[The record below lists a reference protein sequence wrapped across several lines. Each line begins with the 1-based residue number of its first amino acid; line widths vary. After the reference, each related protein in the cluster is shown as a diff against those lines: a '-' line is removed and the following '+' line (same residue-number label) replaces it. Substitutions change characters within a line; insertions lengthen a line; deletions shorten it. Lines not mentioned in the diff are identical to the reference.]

1 VPLLLILGRPEV
13 ECTSLAPEPRLRPEM
28 IRLPESEKA
37 RPGEIDLRMALD
49 AARSQFLTGRSWRLA
64 YVDAGSDP

>member
-1 VPLLLILGRPEV
+1 
-13 ECTSLAPEPRLRPEM
+13 M

>member
-28 IRLPESEKA
+28 IRLP
-37 RPGEIDLRMALD
+37 PIY
-49 AARSQFLTGRSWRLA
+49 AAAYRSSAIPPVSRDSR
-64 YVDAGSDP
+64 